1 MKQHACILACTETIL
16 AIYNTAA
23 SLAYRYMQM
32 RSAHQHLLMQ
42 AARLAEQDAGRARQ
56 QLGRLPARQ
65 HQALHRQLRLLQRR
79 AAVAR
84 LRLRGGGSRGQR
96 HLPLLRQA
104 GLSNAVHLCEC
115 QCTKSAWLLGST
127 MQAYDSVS

>member
-42 AARLAEQDAGRARQ
+42 AARRGRAWQSRT
-56 QLGRLPARQ
+56 LGARGSSS
-65 HQALHRQLRLLQRR
+65 
-79 AAVAR
+79 AAC
-84 LRLRGGGSRGQR
+84 
-96 HLPLLRQA
+96 PP
-104 GLSNAVHLCEC
+104 
-115 QCTKSAWLLGST
+115 GST
-127 MQAYDSVS
+127 RRSTASRASSSAAPRSPACACAAEDHTVSGLCPCCGKLD